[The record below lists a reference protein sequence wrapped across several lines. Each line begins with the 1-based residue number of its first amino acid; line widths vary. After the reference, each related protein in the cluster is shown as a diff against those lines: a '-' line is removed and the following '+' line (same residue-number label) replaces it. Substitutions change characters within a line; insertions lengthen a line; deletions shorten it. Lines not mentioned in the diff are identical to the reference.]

1 MANQYRYGRSKEQKV
16 AQSLRNKG
24 ASVKTS
30 PRSRTGVD
38 LKAKFPTGTKW
49 DVQVKSSRTNRPPTV
64 APRDLNRLKQIA
76 RRDNATPIIAN
87 VTPKG
92 IIYKS
97 ASGKT
102 LKPLKK

>member
-16 AQSLRNKG
+16 AHALRSRG

-30 PRSRTGVD
+30 PQSRTGVD

-49 DVQVKSSRTNRPPTV
+49 DIQVKSSRTNRPPTV

-76 RRDNATPIIAN
+76 RRDNATPVIAN

-92 IIYKS
+92 TIYKS
-97 ASGKT
+97 ASGRT
-102 LKPLKK
+102 LNPPKK